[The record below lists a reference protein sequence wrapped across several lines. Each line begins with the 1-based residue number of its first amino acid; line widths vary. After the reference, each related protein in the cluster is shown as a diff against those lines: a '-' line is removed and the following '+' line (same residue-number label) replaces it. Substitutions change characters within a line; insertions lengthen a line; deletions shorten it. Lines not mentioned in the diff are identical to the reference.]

1 MRQENFGFGCLVLN
15 VLLPQV
21 ELTLAGFGCP
31 VLKVLLP
38 QV

>member
-1 MRQENFGFGCLVLN
+1 MTLAGFGCPGLK

-38 QV
+38 QL